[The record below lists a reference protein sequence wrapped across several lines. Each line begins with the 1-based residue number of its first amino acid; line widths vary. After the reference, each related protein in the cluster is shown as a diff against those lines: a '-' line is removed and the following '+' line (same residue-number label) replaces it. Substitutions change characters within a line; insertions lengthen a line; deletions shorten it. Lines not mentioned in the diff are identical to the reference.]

1 MTEHSIFGEAGGAG
15 RRSQPSRGAET
26 RRPNP
31 AHGLFGARLLA
42 TDRKPAAADDDDSD
56 ADDLPTSRN

>member
-15 RRSQPSRGAET
+15 HRSRPSRGAET

-42 TDRKPAAADDDDSD
+42 TDRKSPAEDDDDSD
-56 ADDLPTSRN
+56 VEDLPTSRN

>member
-1 MTEHSIFGEAGGAG
+1 MSEHSIFGETGGAG

-42 TDRKPAAADDDDSD
+42 TDRKIADDDDSD
-56 ADDLPTSRN
+56 AEDLPTSRN